1 MNVLPKI
8 FAAFILLSVPTVL
21 NSAVLEV
28 GKGKAFAS
36 LKEAIRRS
44 RPNDHIVVYPGVY
57 PEKELLIDKSL
68 KISGRAF
75 PVIDGQGVKDILTIT
90 AARVSISGLHFRNSG
105 KSTSRD
111 YAAIKV
117 QKADGCRI
125 VSCKFSDSF
134 FGIHVNQS
142 RHGLIRNN
150 VFSGKAVSETSS
162 GNGIHLWKCD
172 SFRVE
177 QNIVQGQRDGIY
189 LEFVKHSLVIG
200 NQCRKNIRYGLHFMF
215 SDWDAY
221 HHNVFTNNGAGV
233 AVMYTNHV
241 EMSGNTFNE
250 NWGPVS
256 YGLLLKDINYSRIT
270 GNHFVKNTI
279 GIQMENAN
287 KLQIAENTF
296 RMNGWAMRMMGN
308 CEYDSVVANNFIGNT
323 FDVGTNSSGTG
334 NQNLFSGNYWDKYKG
349 YDLNRDKTGDIPYR
363 PVSLFSMFVES
374 VPNAVVLLRSFM
386 ISILDEIERSLPS
399 LIPQS
404 LQDPKPSMKKLERS

>member
-1 MNVLPKI
+1 M
-8 FAAFILLSVPTVL
+8 LLSVPTVL

-28 GKGKAFAS
+28 GKGKAYGS
-36 LKEAIRRS
+36 LQEAIRQA

-57 PEKELLIDKSL
+57 AVREVVIDKALSL
-68 KISGRAF
+68 QGIGL
-75 PVIDGQGVKDILTIT
+75 PVVDGQGQRDIITIK
-90 AARVSISGLHFRNSG
+90 AAHVSIRGIHFRNSG

-111 YAAIKV
+111 YAAVKIHS
-117 QKADGCRI
+117 ASYCRI
-125 VSCKFSDSF
+125 ADCSFSNTF

-142 RHGLIRNN
+142 RHGILLNN
-150 VFSGKAVSETSS
+150 RFTGEAVSETNS

-172 SFRVE
+172 SFRIE
-177 QNIVQGQRDGIY
+177 RNQVQGQRDGIY
-189 LEFVKHSLVIG
+189 LEFVKHSLITG
-200 NQCRKNIRYGLHFMF
+200 NTCKKNIRYGLHFMF

-221 HHNVFTNNGAGV
+221 HNNVFTDNGAGV

-270 GNHFVKNTI
+270 GNHFNKNTT

-287 KLQIAENTF
+287 KLVISGNTF
-296 RMNGWAMRMMGN
+296 SMNGWAMRMMGN
-308 CEYDSVVANNFIGNT
+308 CEYDTVIRNNFLGNT
-323 FDVGTNSSGTG
+323 FDIGTNSSGTG
-334 NQNLFSGNYWDKYKG
+334 NQNLFTGNYWDKYKG
-349 YDLNRDKTGDIPYR
+349 YDLNRDKTGDVPYR

-386 ISILDEIERSLPS
+386 ISILDEIEKSLPS

-404 LQDPKPSMKKLERS
+404 LQDPLPSMQKHQLT